1 MAHAAKKNP
10 QASRPELQ
18 HQIAL
23 RTRAAENAEGLLHV
37 FSDVW
42 VAETLRYG
50 NWVLAT
56 PPSKEGGYSK
66 KSLPF
71 E

>member
-1 MAHAAKKNP
+1 
-10 QASRPELQ
+10 
-18 HQIAL
+18 L
-23 RTRAAENAEGLLHV
+23 RTRAAENAEGLLYV